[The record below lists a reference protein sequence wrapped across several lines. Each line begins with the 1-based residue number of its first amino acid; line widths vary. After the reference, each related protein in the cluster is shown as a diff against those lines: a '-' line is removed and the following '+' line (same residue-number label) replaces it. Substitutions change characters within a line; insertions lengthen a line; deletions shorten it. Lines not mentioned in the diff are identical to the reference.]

1 MPSDTRNVKLGVC
14 RVTFGGADLG
24 YTKGGVEVTVT
35 TETHKV
41 TVDQFGSSDVAET
54 IQGRTV
60 KVKVPMAETTL
71 ENMVKV
77 MPGASLASDGVKAVG
92 TVTFSGQPAVNDTIA
107 VSGVSFVFKASASAA
122 NEIAIGANLAATLAN
137 AVDVIVKSVAPV
149 SASANAGVLT
159 LTAEDEGSAGNGIT
173 LAKSGS
179 NATVSGGTLSGGVDA
194 TRKRVDVTTGIGVN
208 LLEIAKALVL
218 HPTSNA
224 DGDESED
231 FVIPKAATP
240 GAITYA
246 YKVDQ
251 ERIFNVEFSGYPDVV
266 SKKLFYVGDAAA

>member
-41 TVDQFGSSDVAET
+41 TVDQFGSSEVAET

-71 ENMVKV
+71 ENMVRI
-77 MPGASLASDGVKAVG
+77 MPGASLASDGAKASG
-92 TVTFSGQPAVNDTIA
+92 IITFADQPIANDTVTIGDVVFI
-107 VSGVSFVFKASASAA
+107 FKASALAA
-122 NEIAIGANLAATLAN
+122 NEIAIGATLAGTLAN
-137 AVDVIVKSVAPV
+137 AAQVINASAVAV
-149 SASANAGVLT
+149 SASASATVLT
-159 LTAEDEGSAGNGIT
+159 VTADDEGVAGNGIA
-173 LAKSGS
+173 LAKTCSA
-179 NATVSGGTLSGGVDA
+179 ATVTGGALSGGIDA
-194 TRKRVDVTTGIGVN
+194 TKKRVDVTTGIGVN
-208 LLEIAKALVL
+208 LLDLAKPLVL
-218 HPTSNA
+218 HPSGNA
-224 DGDESED
+224 DGDLCED

-251 ERIFNVEFSGYPDVV
+251 ERIFNVEFSGYPDPT
-266 SKKLFYVGDAAA
+266 SKKLFHVGDAAA